1 MKIYFSGSIAGGRQD
16 QDLYLKIIQHLK
28 KYGQVLTEHIGDS
41 SLTSMGS
48 SKTAKE
54 IHDEDMDWL
63 LQSDLVIAEVTTPSL
78 GVGYEIGRAL
88 EHNKPIITI
97 FRPSEGRRLS
107 AMIEGSDTITCHN
120 YQDLSQAIQ
129 ILDNFF
135 SKVKSN

>member
-16 QDLYLKIIQHLK
+16 QDLYLEIIQHLK

-88 EHNKPIITI
+88 EHNKPIITL
-97 FRPSEGRRLS
+97 FRPYESRRLS
-107 AMIEGSDTITCHN
+107 AMIEGSDAIACYN